1 MDVWHIL
8 RPLIVL
14 VSVIAFTGLVTWGMA
29 RLAREVQTR
38 KPLTGPLWSMM
49 RRGRA
54 SIVATLGTSVLL
66 LAEPAAALP
75 DKSRGMIRHILV
87 LTVIAACAWLIV
99 HAVTLLVNTSFERYA
114 ANATDTGRVR
124 RIQTQIALIRRTAV
138 AIVGIITFAAMI
150 MTFPGMKTIGTSL
163 LASAGLLG
171 VVAGLAAQSALANL
185 FAGLQIAFSDMV
197 RIGDSVVV
205 NQEMGTI
212 EEITLTYLVVNTWD
226 QRRIVMPVSY
236 FTSRP
241 FENWSRTDIRMT
253 GTVFLHLDHSAPV
266 AELREELHR
275 ILKDTGLWDG
285 QGWSLYVTDTTPT
298 TILVRAV
305 VTARDSDDLWTLRCE
320 VREKLLDYLRCEHPY
335 ALPRIATA
343 PAPLG
348 NEAVGPY
355 SGNGRF
361 AKAQPA
367 VQVPAQTG
375 PRKYVDLAKKPQSLA
390 AAAAAAESI
399 SLRKSEAIAQAR
411 EAASRS

>member
-1 MDVWHIL
+1 
-8 RPLIVL
+8 LIVL
-14 VSVIAFTGLVTWGMA
+14 VSVIVFTWLMTWGMA

-54 SIVATLGTSVLL
+54 SFVATFGTSVLL
-66 LAEPAAALP
+66 LAEPAAGLP
-75 DKSRGMIRHILV
+75 ERSRGMVRHVLV
-87 LTVIAACAWLIV
+87 LLVIATCAWLIV

-114 ANATDTGRVR
+114 ANATDTRRVR
-124 RIQTQIALIRRTAV
+124 RIETQIALIRRTAV

-171 VVAGLAAQSALANL
+171 VVAGLAAQSMLANL

-205 NQEMGTI
+205 NEEMGTI

-241 FENWSRTDIRMT
+241 FENWSRTDTRMT

-266 AELREELHR
+266 SELREELHR
-275 ILKDTGLWDG
+275 VLKETGLWDG

-298 TILVRAV
+298 TILIRAV

-320 VREKLLDYLRCEHPY
+320 VREKLLDYLRREHPY

-348 NEAVGPY
+348 NETIGPY
-355 SGNGRF
+355 SGNGRY
-361 AKAQPA
+361 AKARPLP
-367 VQVPAQTG
+367 QVPAQAG
-375 PRKYVDLAKKPQSLA
+375 PRRYVDLAKKPQAEPEA
-390 AAAAAAESI
+390 AAASI

-411 EAASRS
+411 SAASRS

>member
-1 MDVWHIL
+1 M
-8 RPLIVL
+8 IVL
-14 VSVIAFTGLVTWGMA
+14 VSVIVFTGLVTWGMA

-54 SIVATLGTSVLL
+54 SVVATFGFSVLL
-66 LAEPAAALP
+66 LAEPAAGLP
-75 DKSRGMIRHILV
+75 ERSRGMIRHILV
-87 LTVIAACAWLIV
+87 LLVIATCAWLIV

-114 ANATDTGRVR
+114 ANATDTRRVR
-124 RIQTQIALIRRTAV
+124 RIETQIALIRRTAV

-241 FENWSRTDIRMT
+241 FENWSRTDTRMT

-266 AELREELHR
+266 GELRDELHR

-361 AKAQPA
+361 AKARPQPQIPAQPA
-367 VQVPAQTG
+367 G
-375 PRKYVDLAKKPQSLA
+375 PRRYVDLAKKPQPGSEA
-390 AAAAAAESI
+390 AAAAASI

-411 EAASRS
+411 SAASRS